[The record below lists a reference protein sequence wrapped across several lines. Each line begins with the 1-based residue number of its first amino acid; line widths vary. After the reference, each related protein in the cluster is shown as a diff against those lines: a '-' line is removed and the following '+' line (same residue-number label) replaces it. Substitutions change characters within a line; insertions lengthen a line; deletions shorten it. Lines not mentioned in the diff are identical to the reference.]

1 MYKLELDIYNC
12 LNSIHEVNND
22 ELPLDY
28 DFIKNKVGIYFNLT
42 NVTDNE
48 YKETITLDVHFYTLE
63 ENKIDLL
70 KLVDTFD
77 NALNKKQFENYW
89 LTHKN
94 IYLIPLKEE
103 DKYHYILTYNVNK
116 Y

>member
-1 MYKLELDIYNC
+1 MYQLELDIYNC
-12 LNSIHEVNND
+12 LNAICEVNNG

-28 DFIKNKVGIYFNLT
+28 DFINNKVGTYFNLT
-42 NVTDNE
+42 NVSGNE
-48 YKETITLDVHFYTLE
+48 YKDVITLDVHFYSLE

-70 KLVDTFD
+70 KLVDRFD
-77 NALNKKQFENYW
+77 KVLNKKSFDKYW

-94 IYLIPLKEE
+94 VYLITLKED
-103 DKYHYILTYNVNK
+103 DKWHYILTYNVNK